1 MPVYEGIFE
10 NTSALQ
16 TAFTSLLT
24 TYKMDEEMR
33 KIRCVDLP

>member
-1 MPVYEGIFE
+1 MHACLKIQGQYEL
-10 NTSALQ
+10 SRMK
-16 TAFTSLLT
+16 

>member
-1 MPVYEGIFE
+1 MPMGACL
-10 NTSALQ
+10 NTTALQ

-24 TYKMDEEMR
+24 MYKMDEEMR